1 MTRAGA
7 AVVLAVVMAA
17 VGGGGRAPAGAQA
30 APVNHDF
37 ATEVLGD
44 PWDFSNAEDALL
56 AHGPPVS
63 LNVTNARLGDDGT
76 YQWTADTGFVDLH
89 PMTVPGALPDSRD
102 GRWNPVDA
110 DRYTHVSM
118 RLYASQGQA
127 FRVGWFTCAYDYTP
141 CFSYHDFRVQQG
153 WQTITLPM
161 RQISTDWR
169 GELLG
174 IRLASGA
181 GSTDF
186 KLDWFRIHT
195 ADSSPTPP
203 AGAPQPQVLTPDP
216 AGGEDAA
223 EVVVGNA
230 WDFLDAADVVGAH
243 NVRDAHF
250 EDGRFEAT
258 NAPPQQDNPW
268 IQLPH
273 GPGIDPS
280 RYHLLTISTTYDG
293 PFSLGFGPG
302 GGMHGRWLF
311 RRADTGLVWADSREL
326 VTYPSRPTVTY
337 DLTDGRFGSTVEPG
351 FPSWTGS
358 TITGLRW
365 DPNEDPG
372 ARTWRVDDIRLAAPH
387 EASGLFDVQ
396 WRDRAHQPG
405 TTVDVGV
412 SRRRGDTS
420 TSPVATDIAQ
430 RAGINTARLDL
441 SHLAPGEWW
450 VWVRATSPDGVT
462 STSTAQG
469 VLVATGRIA
478 GPDRVATSTAFSELG
493 WEDGADTAVVASAR
507 GFPDALAGV
516 QLADAVDGPMLLTE
530 PDRLVPAL
538 ADELRRLAPSEVL
551 VLGGPNAVSP
561 DVVDAIGARLPDATV
576 RRISGPD
583 RYATAAAI
591 ATTAIQRWEQS
602 GATIADEVLLASGLA
617 FPDALA
623 AGPYVAAS
631 HAPML
636 LTAPDHLPDA
646 TRDAL
651 ADRGGADGG
660 RGGRVRRR
668 VGRRARRHGTPHPP
682 DRRSGPL

>member
-1 MTRAGA
+1 
-7 AVVLAVVMAA
+7 
-17 VGGGGRAPAGAQA
+17 
-30 APVNHDF
+30 
-37 ATEVLGD
+37 
-44 PWDFSNAEDALL
+44 
-56 AHGPPVS
+56 
-63 LNVTNARLGDDGT
+63 
-76 YQWTADTGFVDLH
+76 
-89 PMTVPGALPDSRD
+89 
-102 GRWNPVDA
+102 
-110 DRYTHVSM
+110 M

-127 FRVGWFTCAYDYTP
+127 FRVGWFTCSYDYTP

-161 RQISTDWR
+161 RQISGDWR
-169 GELLG
+169 GKLLG

-186 KLDWFRIHT
+186 RLDWFRIHT

-203 AGAPQPQVLTPDP
+203 AGAPQPQVLTPNP

-311 RRADTGLVWADSREL
+311 RRADNGLAWADSREL

-337 DLTDGRFGSTVEPG
+337 DLKDGRFGSTVEPG

-405 TTVDVGV
+405 TTVDIGV

-420 TSPVATDIAQ
+420 TH
-430 RAGINTARLDL
+430 AGR
-441 SHLAPGEWW
+441 HRHP
-450 VWVRATSPDGVT
+450 P
-462 STSTAQG
+462 
-469 VLVATGRIA
+469 
-478 GPDRVATSTAFSELG
+478 
-493 WEDGADTAVVASAR
+493 
-507 GFPDALAGV
+507 
-516 QLADAVDGPMLLTE
+516 
-530 PDRLVPAL
+530 
-538 ADELRRLAPSEVL
+538 
-551 VLGGPNAVSP
+551 
-561 DVVDAIGARLPDATV
+561 
-576 RRISGPD
+576 
-583 RYATAAAI
+583 
-591 ATTAIQRWEQS
+591 
-602 GATIADEVLLASGLA
+602 
-617 FPDALA
+617 
-623 AGPYVAAS
+623 
-631 HAPML
+631 
-636 LTAPDHLPDA
+636 
-646 TRDAL
+646 
-651 ADRGGADGG
+651 
-660 RGGRVRRR
+660 
-668 VGRRARRHGTPHPP
+668 ARRHQHGARWTCPTSLRGSGGSGSVPP
-682 DRRSGPL
+682 RPTG